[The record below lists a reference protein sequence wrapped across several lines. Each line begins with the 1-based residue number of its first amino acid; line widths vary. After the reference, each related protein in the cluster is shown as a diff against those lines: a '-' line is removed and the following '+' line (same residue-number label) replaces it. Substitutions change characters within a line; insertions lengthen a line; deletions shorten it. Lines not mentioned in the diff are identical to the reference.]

1 MGNYDSR
8 VLFWWTISKGKIIM
22 VDETKY
28 KKKVKEKKKYPKQK
42 RRIMDAKNPN
52 APAPRKYKKMLKK
65 GY

>member
-1 MGNYDSR
+1 
-8 VLFWWTISKGKIIM
+8 M